1 MLSRVFL
8 TMNISVVMV
17 SPKCIFGK
25 LPYIM
30 DVNIAVSSFRI
41 AVELENWKYLKM
53 QEIVQNVP

>member
-1 MLSRVFL
+1 
-8 TMNISVVMV
+8 MV